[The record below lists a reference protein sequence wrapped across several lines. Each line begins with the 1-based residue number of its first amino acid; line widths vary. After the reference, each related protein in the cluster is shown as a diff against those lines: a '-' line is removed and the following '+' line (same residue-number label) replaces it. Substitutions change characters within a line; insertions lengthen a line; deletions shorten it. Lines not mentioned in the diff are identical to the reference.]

1 MSNYKQNIEILNE
14 IKIELNRFVTKCD
27 LAIVEQS
34 DTKNYSSRHIAG
46 VKRSAY
52 DLKNELTK
60 LTQIAKY
67 KYEK

>member
-1 MSNYKQNIEILNE
+1 MYCKQELDILNE
-14 IKIELNRFVTKCD
+14 IKGELERFTTKFD
-27 LAIVEQS
+27 LAIIEQS
-34 DTKNYSSRHIAG
+34 DTKNYSRRHIAG

-60 LTQIAKY
+60 LTQISKY

>member
-1 MSNYKQNIEILNE
+1 MYNHKQDIDILNE
-14 IKIELNRFVTKCD
+14 IKIELTRFTERFDK
-27 LAIVEQS
+27 AIIEQS
-34 DTKNYSSRHIAG
+34 DTKNYSRRHIAG

-60 LTQIAKY
+60 LTQISKY